1 MSSAASVVD
10 AQETIASVAQTP
22 PPLKPA
28 KRRYGASCE
37 ACRRRKRRCD
47 GKGANGVSL
56 CKYCPQAGI
65 PCVFPPRTGE
75 ASRIGRAYSELETC
89 KELLFGLARASDDG
103 RERMLSKWIA
113 RQEESSLSPS
123 RGSGSDRP
131 RKRARQD
138 SVSTILSNT
147 EECGVSDQRESPGE
161 DVHVEKEIAPTMHG
175 LIVED
180 HNHRPVLPS
189 IDNEYDRT
197 LSRLIGFAC
206 AGSANLGPPQVDEAR
221 LMLDSYFC
229 WQNPRYMIL
238 SRPILEI
245 SLQKNDDQFC
255 SEFLL
260 CSLYAVASRHL
271 PELQS
276 RTDDFSIKAH
286 ILLAAELCK
295 PSSFATAQGLILL
308 AANLATQGSYSQA
321 WNITGLAVRL
331 FGDLGCTADMVPS
344 ADMDAAEVLSRQ
356 RVYWTAYVWDKS
368 LSLAMSRKPTLRTK
382 TPPPDFSVLDDP
394 SHAWKPFYT
403 PYQRATQRVSIPRI
417 SPPSNEMTTFY
428 HVCLAYQFLDEIIE
442 EIYEHQERRPLQT
455 RSFVLDIRDRIIAW
469 QSSVPPEILLETED
483 IPSSPVPPPHV
494 IEFNLLVHTTWI
506 LLYRPFFAEDD
517 AATAIPHSTTA
528 CQKSATDIHC
538 LLRLYE
544 SNYPLSRIF
553 YLIIY
558 AAFCSATIDMD
569 LITDEEAAVA
579 AAARSRLELTLR
591 VLAVGCKYDLPGIQ
605 KSIVALR
612 NQLDKTKPPGA
623 VSEDKPLVKIEPE
636 LPSLDISPP
645 MQSAY
650 EPTSAFSTSPSDGE
664 FVFGESSFLGSPLFG
679 SNVDWNR
686 LLSEH
691 CTSKENVDLDHL
703 PNWPAE
709 TGLNFF

>member
-1 MSSAASVVD
+1 MADV
-10 AQETIASVAQTP
+10 QEHPASVAQTP
-22 PPLKPA
+22 PPSKPA

-65 PCVFPPRTGE
+65 PCVFPPRSGE

-89 KELLFGLARASDDG
+89 KELLFGLARASDDD
-103 RERMLSKWIA
+103 RERMLSKWITK
-113 RQEESSLSPS
+113 QEESGMSSS

-131 RKRARQD
+131 SKRARRD
-138 SVSTILSNT
+138 SISTIMSTTDEHNT
-147 EECGVSDQRESPGE
+147 SEHPESPVGE
-161 DVHVEKEIAPTMHG
+161 VHPEKDIAPTMHG
-175 LIVED
+175 LIVAD

-189 IDNEYDRT
+189 IDNQYDQT
-197 LSRLIGFAC
+197 LARLIDFAC
-206 AGSANLGPPQVDEAR
+206 AGSANLGPPTVEEAR

-238 SRPILEI
+238 SRPILEMSI
-245 SLQKNDDQFC
+245 QNIDEQFC

-308 AANLATQGSYSQA
+308 AANLATQGSYSQS

-394 SHAWKPFYT
+394 ANAWKPFYT
-403 PYQRATQRVSIPRI
+403 PFQKATQRVHIPPVF
-417 SPPSNEMTTFY
+417 PPSNEMTTFY

-442 EIYEHQERRPLQT
+442 EIYEHRERRPLQT
-455 RSFVLDIRDRIIAW
+455 RSFVLDIRDRIIGW
-469 QSSVPPEILLETED
+469 QGSVPPEILLDTED
-483 IPSSPVPPPHV
+483 IPELPVPPPHI

-506 LLYRPFFAEDD
+506 LLYRPFLTEEDS
-517 AATAIPHSTTA
+517 ATAIPHSTTA
-528 CQKSATDIHC
+528 CQKSATDIHF

-569 LITDEEAAVA
+569 LITDEDTSVA

-605 KSIVALR
+605 KSVVALR
-612 NQLDKTKPPGA
+612 NQLDKTKPSA
-623 VSEDKPLVKIEPE
+623 NAILEDKAPVKVENE
-636 LPSLDISPP
+636 LSALDISPLLH
-645 MQSAY
+645 ATY
-650 EPTSAFSTSPSDGE
+650 EPSSAFSTSPSDGE
-664 FVFGESSFLGSPLFG
+664 FVFGDAPYLGSPLFG
-679 SNVDWNR
+679 SSVDWHR
-686 LLSEH
+686 LLAEH
-691 CTSKENVDLDHL
+691 CSSKDNADLENL

-709 TGLNFF
+709 AGLNFF

>member
-1 MSSAASVVD
+1 MADGQARIAVVAESAPLSK
-10 AQETIASVAQTP
+10 P
-22 PPLKPA
+22 P

-65 PCVFPPRTGE
+65 ACVFPPRSGE
-75 ASRIGRAYSELETC
+75 ASRMGRAYSELETC
-89 KELLFGLARASDDG
+89 RDLLYGLARASDDD
-103 RERMLSKWIA
+103 RERMLSKWIT
-113 RQEESSLSPS
+113 RQEENGMSSS

-131 RKRARQD
+131 YKRPRRD
-138 SVSTILSNT
+138 SISSILST
-147 EECGVSDQRESPGE
+147 TDDRF
-161 DVHVEKEIAPTMHG
+161 A
-175 LIVED
+175 D

-197 LSRLIGFAC
+197 LSRLIDFAC
-206 AGSANLGPPQVDEAR
+206 AGSANLSPPQPDQAR
-221 LMLDSYFC
+221 LMLESYFC

-238 SRPILEI
+238 SRPILEM
-245 SLQKNDDQFC
+245 SMQTNNEQFC

-260 CSLYAVASRHL
+260 CTMYAVASRHL

-286 ILLAAELCK
+286 ILLSAELCK

-308 AANLATQGSYSQA
+308 AANLATQGSYSQS

-331 FGDLGCTADMVPS
+331 FGDLGCTADMVTS
-344 ADMDAAEVLSRQ
+344 QDMDAAEALSRQ
-356 RVYWTAYVWDKS
+356 RVYWTAYVWDKA

-382 TPPPDFSVLDDP
+382 IPPPDFSVQDDP
-394 SHAWKPFYT
+394 SRLWKPYYS
-403 PYQRATQRVSIPRI
+403 PYQMTTQRVCLPRVP
-417 SPPSNEMTTFY
+417 PPSNEMTTFY

-442 EIYEHQERRPLQT
+442 EIYEHRERRPLQT

-469 QSSVPPEILLETED
+469 QGSVPPDILLDTEE
-483 IPSSPVPPPHV
+483 IPNLPVPPPHV

-506 LLYRPFFAEDD
+506 LLYRPFLSEEDS
-517 AATAIPHSTTA
+517 ATAIPHSMTA
-528 CQKSATDIHC
+528 CRKSATDIHY

-544 SNYPLSRIF
+544 STYPLSRIF

-569 LITDEEAAVA
+569 LITDEDATVA

-605 KSIVALR
+605 KSVVALR
-612 NQLDKTKPPGA
+612 NQLDKYGTPEEKPR
-623 VSEDKPLVKIEPE
+623 VKPESSNSTDLT
-636 LPSLDISPP
+636 LDIAAADLADLAYDPSTATFSVSP
-645 MQSAY
+645 
-650 EPTSAFSTSPSDGE
+650 TDGE
-664 FVFGESSFLGSPLFG
+664 FVFGGSPFLGGSPIFG
-679 SNVDWNR
+679 SNLDWNR

-691 CTSKENVDLDHL
+691 CLSKESGDLDSL

-709 TGLNFF
+709 AGMNFF